1 MTTRIRLKAISPTI
15 DATGVYADG
24 KELPVGHIIT
34 LPEGVTLE
42 TSGYANRAEL
52 VDGEKTGDHVA
63 ATAFEGDPNG
73 GAEKPTPLGETEK
86 AKIEAGDPVSV
97 AGVAHAGTDADL
109 SIKRYSAAP
118 TDSPGWWVITDETGA
133 EIPKKVRPAD
143 GTAFND
149 MSPEEQAAEV
159 AKLTA

>member
-1 MTTRIRLKAISPTI
+1 MTTRIRLKAISQTI

-42 TSGYANRAEL
+42 TSGYASRAEL

-73 GAEKPTPLGETEK
+73 GAEKPPPLGETEK
-86 AKIEAGDPVSV
+86 AKIEAGDPASIAAAVCT
-97 AGVAHAGTDADL
+97 ATDQTA
-109 SIKRYSAAP
+109 KRYSADP

-143 GTAFND
+143 GQAFND